1 MQSDTASA
9 HDELVEAALAAFAH
23 ASGLGLFPDDDENWR
38 EDLVNGMRAALS
50 VARVAIRREAL
61 EEAVDLLNSLGDHGS
76 ANFYASAIEALMDK

>member
-9 HDELVEAALAAFAH
+9 HAELVEAALAAFAH